1 MKQLIIF
8 LLLLSS
14 VVQAQRLDIDL
25 TPYAKKTDLQSLENR
40 IKVLESELG
49 KPPVVTKKDCKRG
62 PTITKIYNITSS
74 GFEAQ
79 FDADSVVNMKYM
91 VTGSKVYIDSLR
103 PTKNTFAV
111 VFPTQFP
118 NGVYTFSI
126 EGINCNGSNSRTFT
140 IAGGVD
146 PPSSKDCA
154 IQPTFNINGFTN
166 QAATI
171 QFNARKLEVLTLK
184 VVQGS
189 NTFKS
194 TTYKPDVNTLFFP
207 FDQTLP
213 AGNYKI
219 TLTPVSCTAE
229 IAVQEFTIKD
239 EGTGEIPPIEENNDI
254 PKFSVTPK
262 NLFKLKN
269 TSGVYEDVTPGDY
282 IGTDGARYRKE
293 NGIIYRSLYWISEL
307 PLLKDGKPTDFGKQ
321 KLPNGILAAVRKE
334 YAAVD
339 WTEFANNRIPA
350 NNPLLGKSMPWRGA
364 VSQDAFLTSGWDIW
378 LHNGENKDAKSEY
391 LFRTVVA
398 NFTTNGG
405 RDLKTGE
412 GFVRQQNSSYL
423 DAGNLVPQFVFNPA
437 KNRSDKPVVIQ
448 CYPTLDSPYETVKA
462 LYDGGVTHV
471 WWQNLH
477 GAGGIYVNGQQ
488 AVGADKYPITPG
500 FNWSSNEFKQRFPR
514 LNFGDQLTDEECL
527 EFANSIYIGNNFV
540 LTDEW
545 SEGSFPQMSDR
556 RNIIYRRV
564 GERVK
569 ESGLTGVE
577 LLGDYGY
584 GSKNLNFL
592 NSSVGRFPMNKYYID
607 LLGVDGKQKLE
618 QVGGSGHTTVKN
630 DYWENGQSNFRGT
643 VVGAYYAITFQ
654 SADLIP
660 SMTYEAMLFN
670 NMFPDQ
676 PKQRFTTPIMQSNA
690 HGADVPYK
698 NDGTIKADGT
708 ENLGQYP
715 EAPAELLKI
724 NSFNSLLYFNSAY
737 LWDAYGTKPA
747 KDKNLWYDSSIMTD
761 AWIEGT
767 RWYAN
772 LVPYLNQ
779 ANREMILTDY
789 KVNGKKFTS
798 KTTERRISNSGKTYF
813 NNIYINEVVDQKV
826 GYLTRIPANKNVFIY
841 CNSYKLPS
849 EIEEVT
855 AVVDGK
861 EYYLGE
867 VAGSTLNVFY
877 EK

>member
-1 MKQLIIF
+1 ML
-8 LLLLSS
+8 LLLLSHLFMKTNIFKWLLALLPLFS
-14 VVQAQRLDIDL
+14 VVAEAQAQEFKIDL
-25 TPYAKKTDLQSLENR
+25 SPYAKKVDLDVINKRLNALE
-40 IKVLESELG
+40 KGGVVVPVDTL
-49 KPPVVTKKDCKRG
+49 KPCDRDPSIG
-62 PTITKIYNITSS
+62 KIYDVTSTS
-74 GFEAQ
+74 ATVQ
-79 FDADSVVNMKYM
+79 FDA
-91 VTGSKVYIDSLR
+91 SKVFGLTLSL
-103 PTKNTFAV
+103 PAIENSMKAFA
-111 VFPTQFP
+111 PKISTLY
-118 NGVYTFSI
+118 YTFPKLPPGEYEITILPTTCKLKGKASVKK
-126 EGINCNGSNSRTFT
+126 FT
-140 IAGGVD
+140 VPKETGDGG
-146 PPSSKDCA
+146 
-154 IQPTFNINGFTN
+154 
-166 QAATI
+166 
-171 QFNARKLEVLTLK
+171 
-184 VVQGS
+184 
-189 NTFKS
+189 
-194 TTYKPDVNTLFFP
+194 DV
-207 FDQTLP
+207 
-213 AGNYKI
+213 
-219 TLTPVSCTAE
+219 
-229 IAVQEFTIKD
+229 
-239 EGTGEIPPIEENNDI
+239 IPPAEDNNEI

-269 TSGVYEDVTPGDY
+269 TAGVYEDVTPGDY
-282 IGTDGARYRKE
+282 LGSDGARYRKE
-293 NGIIYRSLYWISEL
+293 NGIIYRALYWISEL
-307 PLLKDGKPTDFGKQ
+307 PLLKDSKPTDFGKQ
-321 KLPNGILAAVRKE
+321 TIPNGVLGYVRKE

-339 WTEFANNRIPA
+339 WTEFASNRIPE

-378 LHNGENKDAKSEY
+378 LHNKENAEAKSEY
-391 LFRTVVA
+391 LFRTVTA

-423 DAGNLVPQFVFNPA
+423 DAGNLVPQFIYNPA

-500 FNWSSNEFKQRFPR
+500 FNWSSNEFANRFPR
-514 LNFGDQLTDEECL
+514 LKFGDQLTDAEAI
-527 EFANSIYIGNNFV
+527 EFANGIYLGNNFV

-545 SEGSFPQMSDR
+545 SEGGMPQGSDR
-556 RNIIYRRV
+556 RNIIYKRV

-569 ESGLTGVE
+569 ESGLTGVQ

-592 NSSVGRFPMNKYYID
+592 NSSVGRDPMNKYYID
-607 LLGVDGKQKLE
+607 LLGPNGKQKLE

-654 SADLIP
+654 SPDLIP
-660 SMTYEAMLFN
+660 SMVYEAMLFN
-670 NMFPDQ
+670 NMFPNQ

-724 NSFNSLLYFNSAY
+724 NAFNSLLFYNSAY

-747 KDKNLWYDSSIMTD
+747 KDKNAWYDSSIMAD

-789 KVNGKKFTS
+789 TVNGKKFTS
-798 KTTERRISNSGKTYF
+798 NTTERRISNSGKTYF
-813 NNIYINEVVDQKV
+813 NNTYINEAVAKKV
-826 GYLTRIPANKNVFIY
+826 GYLIRIPASKNAFIY
-841 CNSYKLPS
+841 CNSYKLPT

-855 AVVDGK
+855 ANVDGK
-861 EYYLGE
+861 DYYLGE

-877 EK
+877 AK